1 MSLDAKYLV
10 KKATTSPTLDD
21 QWDDAAWAAAE
32 TLNVQWGHSAS
43 APNAPRPVVQA
54 KLQYDAAN
62 IYGIYKVDDVSVRAT
77 HTVFN
82 SSVCQDSCV
91 EFFFRPGYDQGPYF
105 NLEMSI
111 GGTYLSSFI
120 RDWTRTPDGFVDF
133 TPLSPEDGRL
143 LGVKSTRPGVIDP
156 EEFRAQTW
164 QMRFQIPLAV
174 LEKYWGAPLA
184 LSSGTKWSANFYKC
198 ADRLAHPHW
207 MAWQPLEPLNFHQ
220 PKFFGT
226 IQFE

>member
-10 KKATTSPTLDD
+10 RKATTAPTLDD

-32 TLNVQWGHSAS
+32 TLNVQWVHSAS

-105 NLEMSI
+105 NLEMSAS
-111 GGTYLSSFI
+111 GAHLLYFV
-120 RDWTRTPDGFVDF
+120 RDWTPVGDYYQDF
-133 TPLSPEDGRL
+133 TEVPEADGAQFE
-143 LGVKSTRPGVIDP
+143 TRSSLAAPAPRERVGAITWLVQ
-156 EEFRAQTW
+156 FR
-164 QMRFQIPLAV
+164 IPIAV
-174 LEKYWGAPLA
+174 AEKYTGALGA
-184 LSSGTKWSANFYKC
+184 LHGQRWTGNFYKC
-198 ADRLAHPHW
+198 GDDLAHPHW
-207 MAWQPLEPLNFHQ
+207 LEWSPVETLNFHQ
-220 PKFFGT
+220 PQYFGE
-226 IQFE
+226 FLLE